1 MDYLTFL
8 LAVLHVY
15 KALCEEMVWDTTVK
29 LAENMTLKCVY
40 SSMGTVTQLEWFK
53 LSTTEK
59 VSIAIFS
66 PTYGT
71 VIRKPYA
78 DRVHFLNSSLSLS
91 DATLSFHNASDADTG
106 FYLCLFDIFPHGHW
120 RKVVQV
126 VPSDSFE
133 INVSSNSHMVSSPGE
148 NTTLTCEFH
157 MKWPVQEVTWE
168 KLQSHQID
176 HLITCNLSQ
185 GRSHT
190 SKHQRQILSNCSQ
203 GMNRTFITMPHVT
216 ASDSG
221 LYRCRFRGG
230 PGEKETFVTRLTV
243 TDGETDNQY
252 IYFIAGG
259 TTLLLLFVILPAPVM
274 VILYNRRRTRRKRV
288 QFKGSWDTE
297 NKASNNYRSPISI
310 SQLSEGAR
318 EDIYVNYPAFS
329 MRPNPR
335 V

>member
-1 MDYLTFL
+1 
-8 LAVLHVY
+8 
-15 KALCEEMVWDTTVK
+15 
-29 LAENMTLKCVY
+29 MTLTCVY
-40 SSMGTVTQLEWFK
+40 SSVGTVTQLEWFK

-66 PTYGT
+66 PTYGM

-78 DRVHFLNSSLSLS
+78 DRVHFLNSSMSVS
-91 DATLSFHNASDADTG
+91 DATLSFHNASEADIG
-106 FYLCLFDIFPHGHW
+106 FYLCLFDIFPHGRW
-120 RKVVQV
+120 RKVFQV

-133 INVSSNSHMVSSPGE
+133 INVSSNSHTVSSPGE
-148 NTTLTCEFH
+148 NITLTCEFH
-157 MKWPVQEVTWE
+157 MKWPVHEVTWE

-185 GRSHT
+185 GRGHT
-190 SKHQRQILSNCSQ
+190 SKHQRQILSDCSQ
-203 GMNRTFITMPHVT
+203 GMNRTSITVPHVT

-259 TTLLLLFVILPAPVM
+259 TTLLLLLVILPAPVM
-274 VILYNRRRTRRKRV
+274 VILYNRRRRRRKRD

-310 SQLSEGAR
+310 SQPSESAR

-329 MRPNPR
+329 LRPNPR